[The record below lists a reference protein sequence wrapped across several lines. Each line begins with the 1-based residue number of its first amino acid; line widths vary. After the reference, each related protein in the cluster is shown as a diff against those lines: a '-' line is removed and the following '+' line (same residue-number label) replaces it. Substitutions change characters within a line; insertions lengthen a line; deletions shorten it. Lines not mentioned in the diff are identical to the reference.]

1 MSKDL
6 KHIQAFAFDLDGTLI
21 DSVPDLAAA
30 ANAMRH
36 TLGLPSL
43 PQEQLLGF
51 VGDGISVLTHRAL
64 TGSQTDEAET
74 ELWEKGYTLFMQHYN
89 EHVTDHTIIYP
100 DVIDGLKLLK
110 QAGFPLIIITN
121 KVEFLATKALKNL
134 GLLDYF
140 SLVIGGDTLPE
151 KKPSALPLQH
161 VAEVLNIEVSE
172 IAMVG
177 DSKNDVLSAR
187 NAGTT
192 AIGVTY
198 GYEDIHAY
206 QPDITVDGLSQIYD
220 ILHPTEIKH

>member
-1 MSKDL
+1 MSHTL

-30 ANAMRH
+30 ANAMRT
-36 TLGLPSL
+36 TLGLSPL
-43 PQEQLLGF
+43 PQDQLLGF
-51 VGDGISVLTHRAL
+51 VGDGIAVLTHRAL
-64 TGSQTDEAET
+64 TGSQTDEAEP

-89 EHVTDHTIIYP
+89 EHVTDHTVIYP
-100 DVIDGLKLLK
+100 DVVNGLMLLR
-110 QAGFPLIIITN
+110 QAGFPLVVITN
-121 KVEFLATKALKNL
+121 KVEILATKALKNL

-161 VAEVLNIEVSE
+161 VAQVLNIEVTE
-172 IAMVG
+172 VAMVG

-198 GYEDIHAY
+198 GYEDIRAY
-206 QPDITVDGLSQIYD
+206 QPDIVVDGLSQIYD
-220 ILHPTEIKH
+220 ILHPSEIKH